1 MIQRFADWLR
11 RMEAA
16 WAAASRS
23 DFEILASDL
32 TELREKVR
40 QLEAK
45 DCLPQ
50 FVRSLART
58 AFPS

>member
-11 RMEAA
+11 RMETA

-23 DFEILASDL
+23 DFEILASEL

-45 DCLPQ
+45 D
-50 FVRSLART
+50 
-58 AFPS
+58 